1 MEAVKSAIRGDEKA
15 TTRVA
20 TSSGAD
26 GGRGAVPVVMASMT
40 SARATLGLSLGI
52 AQFRN
57 VNCSARVLLG

>member
-1 MEAVKSAIRGDEKA
+1 MEAVKTAIRGGEKA
-15 TTRVA
+15 MTRVP

-26 GGRGAVPVVMASMT
+26 GGGGTVPVVMASLT

-57 VNCSARVLLG
+57 VNCSAMVLLG